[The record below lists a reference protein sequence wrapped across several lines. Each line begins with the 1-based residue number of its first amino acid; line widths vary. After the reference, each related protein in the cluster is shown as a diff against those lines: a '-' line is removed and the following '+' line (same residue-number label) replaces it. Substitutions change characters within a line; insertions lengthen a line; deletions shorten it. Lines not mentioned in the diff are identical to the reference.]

1 MLQVR
6 ILSGLP
12 NEMDSSRLDIQT
24 KKDLSLKIFNK
35 EFSGLTDEEKKEID
49 RILENLDDEMIDTQL
64 KEDPDNEVLGLD

>member
-12 NEMDSSRLDIQT
+12 NEMDASRLDIQT

>member
-12 NEMDSSRLDIQT
+12 NEMDASRLDIQT

-35 EFSGLTDEEKKEID
+35 EFSGLTDEEKREID

-64 KEDPDNEVLGLD
+64 KEDPDNEFVGLD